1 VVNASGNALH
11 VEPSLAAAP
20 ILARQ
25 TLRLTLGTKARNRR
39 GFVVHIC
46 RRTSSL
52 APAFFTLGTNT
63 VSVFAYPM
71 SLLLHFNK
79 LPFEKSDEN
88 RR

>member
-1 VVNASGNALH
+1 M
-11 VEPSLAAAP
+11 
-20 ILARQ
+20 
-25 TLRLTLGTKARNRR
+25 
-39 GFVVHIC
+39 IC